1 MDTPSKKQIAL
12 GLAKAIKEGIDKYQK
27 IIKANNDKEQAGLAK
42 LEKTIGQVDPAA
54 SGAGTDVSAG
64 SGTVAVPN
72 NWGKGEKPSSKEKD
86 VKKGILPETGSPGTP
101 GGVGDMNNNLDA
113 GFGKGELDTSGIGCP
128 GCGSTTVMMLGA
140 LGGNNHLLCSSCGA
154 MGTTPR
160 QENEEAMANEEPTV
174 EKAEY
179 RSVKEG
185 ETIKEEDESPRIY
198 YTWMRQSGTQ
208 GEKWSN
214 KTHWPYRRKV
224 SANDRAQYEAQKV
237 EKAEDDPKVEK
248 YNDGFL
254 KVPSKTRP
262 GGFDQACPKCK
273 SRKVTMTIQP
283 GGRGSG
289 PGGRWRMGD
298 SGGKEIT
305 RCDDC
310 GHIGYR
316 PDKVEKSEDDDFE
329 APESCQTCGGEVG
342 VLGQLGNRVHLLC
355 RNCGQ
360 MSSRENT
367 PEPEQGQMS
376 KGSMSAAG
384 KAADT
389 EQSDKE
395 YIKQKQAKV
404 SGHKEKYE
412 YGHDKAGKA
421 KAFAT
426 AWKIHNEKRLNK
438 GTKPF
443 NVRGNPPAISS
454 LRDWSNLADTFE
466 ELERNGAR
474 DPNKHTS
481 AAQIRQGVKEAKA
494 KYYPSLLNKEEI
506 SPRKKVPMTATVEA
520 EAVTGS
526 EVPGDKKAKVIETD
540 GSGNITKGKGLEK
553 ASIND
558 YSYGRPT
565 SGKPRPEYDATKD
578 SKVKTLFGPNPKILH
593 PSDKKLG
600 KGAMVDHIKA
610 QSAKAGVDP
619 AQVLKIPRIPK
630 TLPTVKPAPSPNFNK
645 GEVKYNPVKLP
656 WVAGRL
662 TGSLENFQKLAD
674 QKPTVN
680 KQATQAAKKDN
691 TRAEYEAQKVEK
703 GEQQWSKMT
712 EEEKKAAR
720 DRDSEYE
727 RKTYNEDLKQRIKN
741 KPFRVGINKGEKTSV
756 KKTES
761 PASKPI
767 AKSPASGQA
776 AKTSPVKPSKAT
788 TKVPKL

>member
-72 NWGKGEKPSSKEKD
+72 NLGKGEKPSSKEKD

-174 EKAEY
+174 EKAE
-179 RSVKEG
+179 E
-185 ETIKEEDESPRIY
+185 
-198 YTWMRQSGTQ
+198 
-208 GEKWSN
+208 
-214 KTHWPYRRKV
+214 
-224 SANDRAQYEAQKV
+224 
-237 EKAEDDPKVEK
+237 DPKQETW
-248 YNDGFL
+248 NDGFL
-254 KVPSKTRP
+254 KVPSKAHP
-262 GGFDQACPKCK
+262 GRLTHACPKCK
-273 SRKVTMTIQP
+273 SQDVTFTSFPAGP
-283 GGRGSG
+283 GTG
-289 PGGRWRMGD
+289 PGGRHRLGD
-298 SGGKEIT
+298 PSKEAS
-305 RCDDC
+305 RCNHC

-316 PDKVEKSEDDDFE
+316 PDKVEKSELSKVTPPDVSE
-329 APESCQTCGGEVG
+329 KV
-342 VLGQLGNRVHLLC
+342 VHKL
-355 RNCGQ
+355 
-360 MSSRENT
+360 
-367 PEPEQGQMS
+367 
-376 KGSMSAAG
+376 K
-384 KAADT
+384 D
-389 EQSDKE
+389 
-395 YIKQKQAKV
+395 
-404 SGHKEKYE
+404 E

-466 ELERNGAR
+466 GLERNGAR

-506 SPRKKVPMTATVEA
+506 TPRKKVPMTATVEA

-645 GEVKYNPVKLP
+645 GE
-656 WVAGRL
+656 
-662 TGSLENFQKLAD
+662 
-674 QKPTVN
+674 
-680 KQATQAAKKDN
+680 
-691 TRAEYEAQKVEK
+691 
-703 GEQQWSKMT
+703 QQWSKMT